1 MPLAGD
7 VLDLG
12 PIGANFHVRKNADDT
27 DGRSLEMEW
36 FLEPRSS
43 GTPIHI
49 HPAASES
56 YRILEGELDL
66 YIGGK
71 WRRLRAGQE
80 TTVEAGIPHT
90 FKNPSDLVTRVYNTH
105 APAMKFGEY
114 FESIHHV
121 VKSGKVRSDRMS
133 LRAVLYLS
141 MIMTSFEN
149 EIQSVRPPQ
158 IVMRVMAAFARLL
171 GYRLPNRHPDL
182 SGRATS

>member
-12 PIGANFHVRKNADDT
+12 PIGANFHIRKTAENT

-36 FLEPRSS
+36 FLAPRSS

-66 YIGGK
+66 YVAGK
-71 WRRLRAGQE
+71 WTRLAVGQE
-80 TTVEAGIPHT
+80 TTVQAGVPHT
-90 FKNPSDLVTRVYNTH
+90 FKNSSESVTRVYNTH
-105 APAMKFGEY
+105 APAMNFGEY
-114 FESIHHV
+114 FESIHLV

-133 LRAVLYLS
+133 LRGILYLS
-141 MIMTSFEN
+141 MIMTNYNN

-158 IVMRVMAAFARLL
+158 IVMKLMARFARFL
-171 GYRLPNRHPDL
+171 GYRVP
-182 SGRATS
+182 GRRAELV